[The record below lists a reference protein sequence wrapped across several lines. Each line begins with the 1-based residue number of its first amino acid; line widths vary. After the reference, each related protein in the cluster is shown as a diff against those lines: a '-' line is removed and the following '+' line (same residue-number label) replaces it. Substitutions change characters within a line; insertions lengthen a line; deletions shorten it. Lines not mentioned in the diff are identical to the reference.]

1 VTTVNT
7 AVNHPSRRLI
17 VHLPHPYD
25 EARELY
31 EILVP
36 EVDLARFGQMANWQA
51 TLELAEINAPHG
63 FMRYYRS
70 DVTAAMAG
78 SASFWKA
85 TEYLMGNHTIAELM
99 FHHDPA
105 VMLHAPL
112 RTLMYA
118 DPDGDTKLAVDQ
130 PSLLF
135 ASYDNPDVEQVGYR
149 LDYLLALLII
159 NMGGDL
165 PSALRNDAS

>member
-1 VTTVNT
+1 
-7 AVNHPSRRLI
+7 
-17 VHLPHPYD
+17 
-25 EARELY
+25 
-31 EILVP
+31 
-36 EVDLARFGQMANWQA
+36 
-51 TLELAEINAPHG
+51 
-63 FMRYYRS
+63 MRYYRS

-85 TEYLMGNHTIAELM
+85 TEYLMGNHTIAERM

-112 RTLMYA
+112 RTVIYA
-118 DPDGDTKLAVDQ
+118 DIDGDTKLAVDQ

-135 ASYDNPDVEQVGYR
+135 ASYDNPDIEQVGYR

-165 PSALRNDAS
+165 PSALRNGAS

>member
-1 VTTVNT
+1 MTTVST
-7 AVNHPSRRLI
+7 VVDHPSRRLI
-17 VHLPHPYD
+17 VHLPCLYD

-31 EILVP
+31 ETLVP
-36 EVDLARFGQMANWQA
+36 EVDLARFGQMANWEA

-63 FMRYYRS
+63 FMRYYRT

-85 TEYLMGNHTIAELM
+85 TEYLMGNHTIAERM

-112 RTLMYA
+112 RTILYA

-135 ASYDNPDVEQVGYR
+135 ASYNNRDIEQVGYR
-149 LDYLLALLII
+149 LDYLLALLIST
-159 NMGGDL
+159 MGGDV
-165 PSALRNDAS
+165 PSALRSGAS